1 MNKTGKHLA
10 TRLIRATAPKGL
22 FDCVIK
28 FALFMVVIH
37 LVSLTAER
45 LLIGRFALDH
55 LQRFLI
61 TFITAAPFV
70 ALTFYAIHRSWRLHQ
85 RLVALATT
93 DMLTGLMNR
102 RAFVD
107 AAAMRI
113 ARDEP
118 GLVLIVDADRFKRIN
133 DSFGHAVG
141 DKCLK
146 AIAARLRDVTPRGD
160 IVARIGGE
168 EFGIHL
174 SVMPGDVTT
183 FERRLCSQIAVDH
196 TTEDGLPLTLT
207 LSGGLAHTLPG
218 DTLESVLRRADDALY
233 QAKQDGR
240 ARLTIWQPPAPT
252 PAVEPILLRA
262 VTQPAC

>member
-1 MNKTGKHLA
+1 MKTTGKHLA
-10 TRLIRATAPKGL
+10 TRLIRATAPKGSL
-22 FDCVIK
+22 DLVVK

-37 LVSLTAER
+37 LVSLTAEWF
-45 LLIGRFALDH
+45 LIGGFALDH
-55 LQRFLI
+55 PTRFVI

-85 RLVALATT
+85 RLIALATT

-107 AAAMRI
+107 AAAARI
-113 ARDEP
+113 GRDDP
-118 GLVLIVDADRFKRIN
+118 GVVLIVDADRFKRIN

-146 AIAARLRDVTPRGD
+146 AIAARLRDVTPPEE

-168 EFGIHL
+168 EFGLHL
-174 SVMPGDVTT
+174 RSVPSDMPA
-183 FERRLCSQIAVDH
+183 FERDLCSQIVVDH
-196 TTEDGLPLTLT
+196 LTEDGLPLTLT
-207 LSGGLAHTLPG
+207 LSGGLAATRPG
-218 DTLESVLRRADDALY
+218 DTLEAALRRADDALY

-240 ARLTIWQPPAPT
+240 ARLAVWREPAPAPT
-252 PAVEPILLRA
+252 VEPMLLHA
-262 VTQPAC
+262 VSQPAC